1 MASRPEREVQL
12 PEDTLRSWERS
23 GSRQIPLNSVVCL
36 SDQAQL
42 KADLIEEDT
51 EEWQSNPSFAGL
63 ERVGG
68 VDLSY
73 VKGDDTSACAS
84 LVVLSYPDLKE
95 IQDSEVL
102 YEDSRMVDVHAPYV
116 AGFLAFR
123 EVSFLVEA
131 VQRLEEKEPALRPQV
146 LLVDGNGILHHRV
159 TSLLD
164 CGNAVDTIYLDFSKA
179 SDKVPH
185 DILISKPAK
194 SFGIACHLGI
204 LTGLPCIGVAKK
216 LLQVEGLTNDDVHKE
231 QIRALQKGG
240 NTFAL
245 SSSSG
250 RILGMALRSCA
261 KSTKPVYVSVGHK
274 MSLSSAVRLV
284 HSCSKFRIP
293 EPIRQ
298 ADIRSRGYIRKR
310 SEAASATSPQ
320 PESNGIKGTARVTLS
335 KDKASAGPTWTPTSS
350 YSRTSA
356 LLHWMFSANH
366 MVSLDMTRTLSPL
379 HWEVLEASL
388 LAIPLSSRRAK
399 TQTPSIH
406 VALRTAHSLL
416 WIPLCRSPTEG
427 HGGAPVARELGA
439 DHLWQEI
446 GVYFECRA
454 RLKGETRGRMNY
466 AKTKNGR
473 HNFNASGSY
482 RETREAARWGQG
494 EQAEQAERWAFLR

>member
-12 PEDTLRSWERS
+12 PEDTLRSWER
-23 GSRQIPLNSVVCL
+23 
-36 SDQAQL
+36 DQAQL

-84 LVVLSYPDLKE
+84 LVVLSYPDLK
-95 IQDSEVL
+95 
-102 YEDSRMVDVHAPYV
+102 
-116 AGFLAFR
+116 
-123 EVSFLVEA
+123 
-131 VQRLEEKEPALRPQV
+131 V
-146 LLVDGNGILHHRV
+146 LLVDGNGILHHR
-159 TSLLD
+159 
-164 CGNAVDTIYLDFSKA
+164 G
-179 SDKVPH
+179 
-185 DILISKPAK
+185 
-194 SFGIACHLGI
+194 FGIACHLGI

-320 PESNGIKGTARVTLS
+320 PESSRGFLAGHSTLLKKSKDTDSKHSCGIKDGSLTSMDSPVQKSHR
-335 KDKASAGPTWTPTSS
+335 GPRGSS
-350 YSRTSA
+350 SGQR
-356 LLHWMFSANH
+356 
-366 MVSLDMTRTLSPL
+366 
-379 HWEVLEASL
+379 
-388 LAIPLSSRRAK
+388 
-399 TQTPSIH
+399 
-406 VALRTAHSLL
+406 
-416 WIPLCRSPTEG
+416 
-427 HGGAPVARELGA
+427 
-439 DHLWQEI
+439 I
-446 GVYFECRA
+446 GR
-454 RLKGETRGRMNY
+454 
-466 AKTKNGR
+466 
-473 HNFNASGSY
+473 
-482 RETREAARWGQG
+482 
-494 EQAEQAERWAFLR
+494 

>member
-1 MASRPEREVQL
+1 MQPSRLVMFWSAGATDR
-12 PEDTLRSWERS
+12 
-23 GSRQIPLNSVVCL
+23 
-36 SDQAQL
+36 DQAQL

-84 LVVLSYPDLKE
+84 LVVLSYPDLK
-95 IQDSEVL
+95 VL

-146 LLVDGNGILHHRV
+146 LLVDGNGILHHR
-159 TSLLD
+159 
-164 CGNAVDTIYLDFSKA
+164 G
-179 SDKVPH
+179 
-185 DILISKPAK
+185 
-194 SFGIACHLGI
+194 FGIACHLGI

-320 PESNGIKGTARVTLS
+320 PESSRGFLAGHSTLLKKSKDTDSKHSCGIKDGSLTSMDSPVQKSHR
-335 KDKASAGPTWTPTSS
+335 GPRGSS
-350 YSRTSA
+350 SGQR
-356 LLHWMFSANH
+356 
-366 MVSLDMTRTLSPL
+366 
-379 HWEVLEASL
+379 
-388 LAIPLSSRRAK
+388 
-399 TQTPSIH
+399 
-406 VALRTAHSLL
+406 
-416 WIPLCRSPTEG
+416 
-427 HGGAPVARELGA
+427 
-439 DHLWQEI
+439 I
-446 GVYFECRA
+446 GR
-454 RLKGETRGRMNY
+454 
-466 AKTKNGR
+466 
-473 HNFNASGSY
+473 
-482 RETREAARWGQG
+482 
-494 EQAEQAERWAFLR
+494 